1 MNYGIFARVYNELMD
16 NTVFYDWQA
25 YTEKYVTSGAS
36 ILELGCGNGQL
47 GTLLKQSGY
56 TIEGLDLSSEM
67 LAIAQQKQME
77 TGIEFPLF
85 QADMR
90 DLSAFGTYEAI
101 ISFCDTLCYLPEKVD
116 METVF
121 SEVYE
126 HLEADGI
133 FLFDVFTTEQMAELP
148 GYAYHDEIPEIVFT
162 WDTYAGEHAHSVEHD
177 LSFFVHKGEDIYER
191 AVELHKE
198 RTYPLAEYLAMLK
211 TAGFTKI
218 EVLADFDQE
227 VAEGN
232 KRWFFKAQK

>member
-16 NTVFYDWQA
+16 DAVFYDWQG
-25 YTEKYVTSGAS
+25 YTQNYVKPGAS

-47 GTLLKQSGY
+47 GILLKKAGY
-56 TIEGLDLSSEM
+56 LIEGLDLSSEM

-90 DLSAFGTYEAI
+90 DLSAFGSYEAI
-101 ISFCDTLCYLPEKVD
+101 ISFCDTLCYLPEKAD

-121 SEVYE
+121 SEVYD
-126 HLEADGI
+126 HLASEGV
-133 FLFDVFTTEQMAELP
+133 FLFDVFTTEHMANLP
-148 GYAYHDEIPEIVFT
+148 GYAYHDEIDKTVFT
-162 WDTYAGEHAHSVEHD
+162 WDSYAGEQAHSVEHD
-177 LSFFVHKGEDIYER
+177 LSFFIHQGENRYER

-198 RTYPLAEYLAMLK
+198 RTYPMEEYLAMLK
-211 TAGFTKI
+211 AAGFSQI
-218 EVLADFDQE
+218 EVLADFDQA
-227 VAEGN
+227 VTHDN